1 MDNDY
6 MATNSYANIV
16 CFLLTT
22 LFYYLCL
29 KTKKTLTT
37 AKNPESFVNLG
48 IYFLL
53 ILIIQFIANASII
66 TSNCGGSIRENIGS
80 AFMFTFFPWT
90 LIFGAVIVILF
101 MYPGFKSVF
110 SDVIGY
116 FYVAS
121 SANKVLTDLLMNKD
135 VEDTLPKDID
145 ETEKSKM
152 LDAADTIV
160 KICGNTSILINQIFP
175 SNFDEYWEKL
185 KPLMKPQFQKDDSDP
200 ATQKIKTDL
209 FELVATRDDVGEAM
223 WFIYT
228 GFLITSIVQ
237 LKMNTKGCV
246 VSPEQMAK
254 NYQDYLD
261 EQEKADAAAKL
272 SASQEYVITN

>member
-1 MDNDY
+1 
-6 MATNSYANIV
+6 MAINSYGNIF

-22 LFYYLCL
+22 LFYYLFL
-29 KTKKTLTT
+29 KPKKTLTK
-37 AKNPESFVNLG
+37 ANSESFINLG

-53 ILIIQFIANASII
+53 ILVTQFTINTSII
-66 TSNCGGSIRENIGS
+66 TSNCGGSVRENIGS

-90 LIFGAVIVILF
+90 LLFGAMIVILI
-101 MYPGFKSVF
+101 MYPGFKSAF

-116 FYVAS
+116 FYVAH
-121 SANKVLTDLLMNKD
+121 SANKILTDLLINKD
-135 VEDTLPKDID
+135 VKESLPENMD
-145 ETEKSKM
+145 EKEKTKM
-152 LDAADTIV
+152 MNAADTII
-160 KICGNTSILINQIFP
+160 KICGNTSILINQIVP
-175 SNFDEYWEKL
+175 INFNEYWNEL
-185 KPLMKPQFQKDDSDP
+185 QPLMKPQFQNSDTDP
-200 ATQKIKTDL
+200 ATQKMKTDL
-209 FELVATRDDVGEAM
+209 FELVVTRDNVGEAM

-246 VSPEQMAK
+246 VSPQQMAK

-272 SASQEYVITN
+272 STSQEYVITN

>member
-29 KTKKTLTT
+29 KPKKTWE
-37 AKNPESFVNLG
+37 KENSESFVNLG

-53 ILIIQFIANASII
+53 ILVIQFIVNASII
-66 TSNCGGSIRENIGS
+66 TSNCGGNISENIGP

-90 LIFGAVIVILF
+90 LLFGAMIVILVA
-101 MYPGFKSVF
+101 YPGFKSVF

-116 FYVAS
+116 FYVSS
-121 SANKVLTDLLMNKD
+121 SANKLLTDLLINKD
-135 VEDTLPKDID
+135 VEDSLPKNMT

-152 LDAADTIV
+152 MDAADTII

-175 SNFDEYWEKL
+175 INFNEYWDKL
-185 KPLMKPQFQKDDSDP
+185 KPLMKPEFQTDDSNP
-200 ATQKIKTDL
+200 ATQKMKTDL
-209 FELVATRDDVGEAM
+209 FELVVTRDNVGEAM
-223 WFIYT
+223 WYIYT

-246 VSPEQMAK
+246 VSPQQMAK

-272 SASQEYVITN
+272 STSQEYVITN

>member
-1 MDNDY
+1 
-6 MATNSYANIV
+6 MAINSYGNIF

-22 LFYYLCL
+22 LFYYLFL
-29 KTKKTLTT
+29 KPKKTLT
-37 AKNPESFVNLG
+37 KVNSESFINLG

-53 ILIIQFIANASII
+53 ILVTQFTINTSII
-66 TSNCGGSIRENIGS
+66 TSNCGGSVRENIGS

-90 LIFGAVIVILF
+90 LLFGAMIAILI
-101 MYPGFKSVF
+101 MYPGFKSAF

-116 FYVAS
+116 FYVAH
-121 SANKVLTDLLMNKD
+121 SANKILTDLLINKD
-135 VEDTLPKDID
+135 VKESLPENMD
-145 ETEKSKM
+145 EKEKTKM
-152 LDAADTIV
+152 MTAADTII
-160 KICGNTSILINQIFP
+160 KICGNTSILINQIVP
-175 SNFDEYWEKL
+175 INFNEYWNEL
-185 KPLMKPQFQKDDSDP
+185 QPLMKPQFQNSDTDP
-200 ATQKIKTDL
+200 ATQKMKTDL
-209 FELVATRDDVGEAM
+209 FELVVTRDNVGEAM

-246 VSPEQMAK
+246 VSPQQMAK

-272 SASQEYVITN
+272 STSQEYVITN